1 MARAAFA
8 ILLIAA
14 STTLFACTIRYSQ
27 GLTGRIPS
35 IQGSEVRSS
44 DAGFEF
50 FNIALSEPTPAH
62 KQILSLLGAC
72 SELNRVEIDYRSL
85 SFFII
90 AFPRV
95 TVTGVCV
102 R

>member
-1 MARAAFA
+1 MRLASVATC
-8 ILLIAA
+8 IAL
-14 STTLFACTIRYSQ
+14 SVMISGCTIRYSQ
-27 GLTGRIPS
+27 ALTGRIPS
-35 IQGSEVRSS
+35 TQGSEVRSS

-50 FNIALSEPTPAH
+50 FNIAFSEPTPAH
-62 KQILSLLGAC
+62 ELIISLLGAC
-72 SELNRVEIDYRSL
+72 SELNRVEVDYRSL
-85 SFFII
+85 SFLII

>member
-1 MARAAFA
+1 MRVVWVATC
-8 ILLIAA
+8 IAL
-14 STTLFACTIRYSQ
+14 SLMISACTIRYSQ
-27 GLTGRIPS
+27 GLTGQIPS
-35 IQGSEVRSS
+35 TQGSEVRSS

-50 FNIALSEPTPAH
+50 FSIAISEPTPAH
-62 KQILSLLGAC
+62 ELIISLLGAC
-72 SELNRVEIDYRSL
+72 SELNRVEVDYRSL